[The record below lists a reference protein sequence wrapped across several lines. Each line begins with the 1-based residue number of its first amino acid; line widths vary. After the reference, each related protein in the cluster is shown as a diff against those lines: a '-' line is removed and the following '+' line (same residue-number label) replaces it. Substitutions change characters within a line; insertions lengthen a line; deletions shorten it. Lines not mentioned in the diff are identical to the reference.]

1 MAFRS
6 SEYLQR
12 NELVRYQLDDVIRL
26 PGDNQHQVKNGYKFT
41 INDRSSFY
49 DWYNAY
55 FEVQFQLQVLADGN
69 GYANADRIT
78 VINGSHSFIKH
89 IMIKSAGKIVY
100 DTDNLHNV
108 TFVKNLLEYSD
119 DYSRSVG
126 KNSLWYLDTNGTT
139 ANTNTG
145 FEARRLLTKAAADDA
160 LAAGGKNVNV
170 IIPLNRWSFFE
181 ELNDKMLVPMH
192 LQFNIELNSDDELVH
207 KVEAVAAARVVI
219 NRFILW
225 VPRLTPR
232 DSMYDK
238 FVSSFLK
245 ETKWKY
251 MREMY
256 NVSAPTNTSGFF
268 QISSSIDNVKHIF
281 VYLKNSYRNVQGY
294 RQAENTPY
302 TMNTFALVA
311 PADQFRFLSNCRL
324 EYGNGVFYP
333 ETEYDSESKVR
344 IFNDVMAYA
353 MRKNDYNTGTQLNTA
368 NYNSLYPFIYFDLTY
383 QSEKI
388 TRDPKQLIFR
398 YRLSANAVQ
407 NFSVHAVV
415 LYEEILKIDKIGN
428 ELVIV

>member
-1 MAFRS
+1 MIFLDL
-6 SEYLQR
+6 LQ
-12 NELVRYQLDDVIRL
+12 
-26 PGDNQHQVKNGYKFT
+26 
-41 INDRSSFY
+41 
-49 DWYNAY
+49 
-55 FEVQFQLQVLADGN
+55 
-69 GYANADRIT
+69 
-78 VINGSHSFIKH
+78 
-89 IMIKSAGKIVY
+89 
-100 DTDNLHNV
+100 
-108 TFVKNLLEYSD
+108 
-119 DYSRSVG
+119 
-126 KNSLWYLDTNGTT
+126 KNSFWYLDTDATT
-139 ANTNTG
+139 ANTNLG
-145 FEARRLLTKAAADDA
+145 FEARKVQTQ
-160 LAAGGKNVNV
+160 AGNINV

-181 ELNDKMLVPMH
+181 ELNDKMLVPMQ

-207 KVEAVAAARVVI
+207 RVHDVDAARVVI

-238 FVSSFLK
+238 FLSSFLK

-281 VYLKNSYRNVQGY
+281 VYLKNSYRDVNDH
-294 RQAENTPY
+294 RQAENSPY
-302 TMNTFALVA
+302 IMNTFSLPGGASLN
-311 PADQFRFLSNCRL
+311 NCRL

-368 NYNSLYPFIYFDLTY
+368 NYNSLYPLIYFDLTY
-383 QSEKI
+383 QSEKV

-398 YRLSANAVQ
+398 YRLSANAGE
-407 NFSVHAVV
+407 NFAVHAVV

-428 ELVIV
+428 EFGYCISFIN

>member
-1 MAFRS
+1 
-6 SEYLQR
+6 
-12 NELVRYQLDDVIRL
+12 
-26 PGDNQHQVKNGYKFT
+26 
-41 INDRSSFY
+41 
-49 DWYNAY
+49 
-55 FEVQFQLQVLADGN
+55 
-69 GYANADRIT
+69 
-78 VINGSHSFIKH
+78 
-89 IMIKSAGKIVY
+89 MIY

-119 DYSRSVG
+119 DYSRSVA
-126 KNSLWYLDTNGTT
+126 KNSLWYLDTDETT
-139 ANTNTG
+139 ANTNIG
-145 FEARRLLTKAAADDA
+145 YEARRLLTKAADDDA
-160 LAAGGKNVNV
+160 LNVGRDVNV
-170 IIPLNRWSFFE
+170 LIPLNRWSFFE
-181 ELNDKMLVPMH
+181 ELNDKMLVPMQ
-192 LQFNIELNSDDELVH
+192 LQFNIELNSDDEMVH
-207 KVEAVAAARVVI
+207 KAHDAAAGRVVI

-245 ETKWKY
+245 ETEWKY

-281 VYLKNSYRNVQGY
+281 VYLKNSYRNVNDH
-294 RQAENTPY
+294 RQAENSPY
-302 TMNTFALVA
+302 TMNTFSLPGGASLN
-311 PADQFRFLSNCRL
+311 NCRL

-368 NYNSLYPFIYFDLTY
+368 NYNSLYPLIYFDLTY
-383 QSEKI
+383 QSEKV

-398 YRLSANAVQ
+398 YRLSANTNQ
-407 NFSVHAVV
+407 NFAVHAVV

>member
-26 PGDNQHQVKNGYKFT
+26 PVNGQHQTKNGYKFT

-69 GYANADRIT
+69 GYADDRIT
-78 VINGSHSFIKH
+78 VINGSHSLIKH
-89 IMIKSAGKIVY
+89 LMIKSAGKIVY

-126 KNSLWYLDTNGTT
+126 KNSLWYLDTDKTT
-139 ANTNTG
+139 AVTNFG
-145 FEARRLLTKAAADDA
+145 YEARRLLTKAAANNA
-160 LAAGGKNVNV
+160 LADGGKDVNV

-181 ELNDKMLVPMH
+181 ELNDKMLVPMQ

-207 KVEAVAAARVVI
+207 MVNGIAAARVVI

-256 NVSAPTNTSGFF
+256 NVSAPTITSGFF

-281 VYLKNSYRNVQGY
+281 VYLKNSYRDANEH
-294 RQAENTPY
+294 RQAESTPY
-302 TMNTFALVA
+302 TMDTFALSA
-311 PADQFRFLSNCRL
+311 PPDQTRFLSNCRL

-333 ETEYDSESKVR
+333 ETEYDSESKTR

-368 NYNSLYPFIYFDLTY
+368 NYNLLYPLIYFDLTY
-383 QSEKI
+383 QSEKV

-398 YRLSANAVQ
+398 YRLSANANR

>member
-12 NELVRYQLDDVIRL
+12 NELVRYQLDDLIRS
-26 PGDNQHQVKNGYKFT
+26 PGNNQHQVKNGYKFT

-55 FEVQFQLQVLADGN
+55 FEVQFQLNKLADGTAY
-69 GYANADRIT
+69 GGADRIA
-78 VINGSHSFIKH
+78 VINGSHSLIKH
-89 IMIKSAGKIVY
+89 LMIKSTGKIVY

-108 TFVKNLLEYSD
+108 TFIKNLLEYSD
-119 DYSRSVG
+119 DYSRSIA
-126 KNSLWYLDTNGTT
+126 KNSLWFLDTDNTT
-139 ANTNTG
+139 ADTNLG
-145 FEARRLLTKAAADDA
+145 FQARKVLTQ
-160 LAAGGKNVNV
+160 AGNINV

-181 ELNDKMLVPMH
+181 ELNDKMLVPMQ
-192 LQFNIELNSDDELVH
+192 LQFDIEINSDVELVH
-207 KVEAVAAARVVI
+207 KLTAAAAGRVVI

-245 ETKWKY
+245 ETKWQY

-281 VYLKNSYRNVQGY
+281 VYLKKSYRDDDGH
-294 RQAENTPY
+294 RQAENSPY
-302 TMNTFALVA
+302 TMNTFSLPGGASLN
-311 PADQFRFLSNCRL
+311 NCRL

-368 NYNSLYPFIYFDLTY
+368 NYNLLYPLIYFDLTY
-383 QSEKI
+383 QSEKV

-398 YRLSANAVQ
+398 YRLSANAAE
-407 NFSVHAVV
+407 NFAVHAVV
-415 LYEEILKIDKIGN
+415 LYDEILKIDKIGN

>member
-1 MAFRS
+1 
-6 SEYLQR
+6 
-12 NELVRYQLDDVIRL
+12 
-26 PGDNQHQVKNGYKFT
+26 
-41 INDRSSFY
+41 
-49 DWYNAY
+49 
-55 FEVQFQLQVLADGN
+55 
-69 GYANADRIT
+69 
-78 VINGSHSFIKH
+78 
-89 IMIKSAGKIVY
+89 MIKSAGKIVY

-119 DYSRSVG
+119 DYSRSVA
-126 KNSLWYLDTNGTT
+126 KNSLWYLDTDGTT

-145 FEARRLLTKAAADDA
+145 FEARRLLTKAARDDA
-160 LAAGGKNVNV
+160 LNVGRDINV
-170 IIPLNRWSFFE
+170 LIPLNRWSFFE
-181 ELNDKMLVPMH
+181 ELNDKMLVPMQ
-192 LQFNIELNSDDELVH
+192 LQFNIELNSDDEMVH
-207 KVEAVAAARVVI
+207 KAQPVDPARVVI

-281 VYLKNSYRNVQGY
+281 VYLKNSYRDANDH
-294 RQAENTPY
+294 RQAEMSPY
-302 TMNTFALVA
+302 TMNTFSLPGGASLN
-311 PADQFRFLSNCRL
+311 NCRL

-333 ETEYDSESKVR
+333 ETEYDSDSKVR

-368 NYNSLYPFIYFDLTY
+368 NYNSLYPLIYFDLTY
-383 QSEKI
+383 QSEKV

-398 YRLSANAVQ
+398 YRLSANANQ
-407 NFSVHAVV
+407 NFAVHAVV

>member
-12 NELVRYQLDDVIRL
+12 NELVRYQLDDLIRS
-26 PGDNQHQVKNGYKFT
+26 PGNNQHQVKNGYKFT

-55 FEVQFQLQVLADGN
+55 FEVQFQLNKLADGTAY
-69 GYANADRIT
+69 GGADRIA
-78 VINGSHSFIKH
+78 VINGSHSLIKH
-89 IMIKSAGKIVY
+89 LMIKSAGKIVY

-108 TFVKNLLEYSD
+108 TFIKNLLEYSD
-119 DYSRSVG
+119 DYSRSVA
-126 KNSLWYLDTNGTT
+126 KNSLWFLDTDNTT
-139 ANTNTG
+139 ADTNLG
-145 FEARRLLTKAAADDA
+145 FQARKVLTQ
-160 LAAGGKNVNV
+160 AGNINV

-181 ELNDKMLVPMH
+181 ELNDKMLLPMQ
-192 LQFNIELNSDDELVH
+192 LQFNIEINSDVELVH
-207 KVEAVAAARVVI
+207 KLTAAAAGRVVI
-219 NRFILW
+219 NRFILM

-232 DSMYDK
+232 DIVYDK

-245 ETKWKY
+245 ETKWQY

-281 VYLKNSYRNVQGY
+281 VYLKKSYRDDDGH
-294 RQAENTPY
+294 RQAENSPY
-302 TMNTFALVA
+302 TMNTFSLPGGASLN
-311 PADQFRFLSNCRL
+311 NCRL

-368 NYNSLYPFIYFDLTY
+368 NYNLLYPLIYFDLTY
-383 QSEKI
+383 QSEKV

-398 YRLSANAVQ
+398 YRLSANAAE
-407 NFSVHAVV
+407 NFAVHAVV

-428 ELVIV
+428 ELVMV

>member
-12 NELVRYQLDDVIRL
+12 NELVRYQLDDLIRS
-26 PGDNQHQVKNGYKFT
+26 PGNNQHQVKNGYKFT

-55 FEVQFQLQVLADGN
+55 FEVQFQLNKLADGTAY
-69 GYANADRIT
+69 GGADRIA
-78 VINGSHSFIKH
+78 VINGSHSLIKH
-89 IMIKSAGKIVY
+89 LMIKSAGKIVY

-108 TFVKNLLEYSD
+108 TFIKNLLEYSD
-119 DYSRSVG
+119 DYSRSIA
-126 KNSLWYLDTNGTT
+126 KNSLWFLDTDNTT
-139 ANTNTG
+139 ADTNLG
-145 FEARRLLTKAAADDA
+145 FQARKVLTQ
-160 LAAGGKNVNV
+160 AGNINV

-181 ELNDKMLVPMH
+181 ELNDKMLVPMQ
-192 LQFNIELNSDDELVH
+192 LQFDIEINSDVELVH
-207 KVEAVAAARVVI
+207 KLTAAAAGRVVI

-245 ETKWKY
+245 ETKWQY

-281 VYLKNSYRNVQGY
+281 VYLKKSYRDDDGH
-294 RQAENTPY
+294 RQAENSPY
-302 TMNTFALVA
+302 TMNTFSLPGGASLN
-311 PADQFRFLSNCRL
+311 NCRL

-368 NYNSLYPFIYFDLTY
+368 NYNLLYPLIYFDLTY
-383 QSEKI
+383 QSEKV

-398 YRLSANAVQ
+398 YRLSANAAE
-407 NFSVHAVV
+407 NFAVHAVV

>member
-26 PGDNQHQVKNGYKFT
+26 PGNNQHQVKNGYKFT

-55 FEVQFQLQVLADGN
+55 FEVEFQLQTLAAGQS
-69 GYANADRIT
+69 YANASRVT
-78 VINGSHSFIKH
+78 VINNSHSLIKH
-89 IMIKSAGKIVY
+89 LMIKSAGKIVY

-119 DYSRSVG
+119 DFSRSVA
-126 KNSLWYLDTNGTT
+126 KNSLWYLDTDATT
-139 ANTNTG
+139 ANTNIG
-145 FEARRLLTKAAADDA
+145 YESRRLLTKAARDDA
-160 LAAGGKNVNV
+160 LGVGRDVDV
-170 IIPLNRWSFFE
+170 LIPLNRWSFFE
-181 ELNDKMLVPMH
+181 ELNDKMLVPMQ

-207 KVEAVAAARVVI
+207 RVHDVADARVVI
-219 NRFILW
+219 KRFILW

-245 ETKWKY
+245 ETEWKY

-256 NVSAPTNTSGFF
+256 NVSAPTLSSGFF

-281 VYLKNSYRNVQGY
+281 VYLKNSYRDDDNH
-294 RQAENTPY
+294 RQAENSPY
-302 TMNTFALVA
+302 TMNTFTLPGGAS
-311 PADQFRFLSNCRL
+311 LSNCRL

-353 MRKNDYNTGTQLNTA
+353 MRKNDYNTGTQLNSA
-368 NYNSLYPFIYFDLTY
+368 NYKSLYPLIYFDLTY
-383 QSEKI
+383 QSEKV

-398 YRLSANAVQ
+398 YRLSANADQ
-407 NFSVHAVV
+407 NFAVHAVV

>member
-12 NELVRYQLDDVIRL
+12 NELVRYQLDDVIRS

-55 FEVQFQLQVLADGN
+55 FEVQFQLQKLADGD
-69 GYANADRIT
+69 GYADADRVT
-78 VINGSHSFIKH
+78 VINNSHSLIKH
-89 IMIKSAGKIVY
+89 LMIKSAGKIVY

-119 DYSRSVG
+119 DFSRSVA
-126 KNSLWYLDTNGTT
+126 KNSLWYLDTDATT
-139 ANTNTG
+139 ANTNIG
-145 FEARRLLTKAAADDA
+145 YEARRLLTKAARDDA
-160 LAAGGKNVNV
+160 LNVGRDVNV
-170 IIPLNRWSFFE
+170 LIPLNRWSFFE
-181 ELNDKMLVPMH
+181 ELNDKMLVPMQ
-192 LQFNIELNSDDELVH
+192 LQFNIELNSDDEMVH
-207 KVEAVAAARVVI
+207 KAQAADPARVVI

-225 VPRLTPR
+225 IPRLTPR

-245 ETKWKY
+245 ETQWKY

-281 VYLKNSYRNVQGY
+281 VYLKNSYRDANDH
-294 RQAENTPY
+294 RQAENSPF
-302 TMNTFALVA
+302 TMNTFSLPGGASLN
-311 PADQFRFLSNCRL
+311 NCRL

-368 NYNSLYPFIYFDLTY
+368 NYNSLYPLIYFDLTY
-383 QSEKI
+383 QSEKV
-388 TRDPKQLIFR
+388 TRDPKQLILDTD
-398 YRLSANAVQ
+398 YQ
-407 NFSVHAVV
+407 QIPTK
-415 LYEEILKIDKIGN
+415 ILQCMLWFFMRKF
-428 ELVIV
+428 